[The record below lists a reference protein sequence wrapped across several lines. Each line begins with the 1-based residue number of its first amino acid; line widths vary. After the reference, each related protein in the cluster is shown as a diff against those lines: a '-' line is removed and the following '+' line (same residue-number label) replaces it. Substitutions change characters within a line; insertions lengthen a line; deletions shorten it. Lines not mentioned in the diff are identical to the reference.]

1 MHGGWLVGLIGIRS
15 LLSADEKISSTRV
28 GLARSF
34 CLLACLV
41 VRALRSFFPSGFP
54 LATFPLFS
62 SFHTL
67 EVLQR
72 VLPFFSLATSSSRSL
87 PMDSSIF
94 GPPFLFCTKYAS
106 VCVKMGARIYGPIS
120 VVVGNKGFEHLDLCV
135 AIPMSFF
142 SRFSLFL
149 VITKKVAPFLYFE
162 ERGGWIQ
169 RSNARLLCPVPF
181 AFSFAGKINFEKSF

>member
-1 MHGGWLVGLIGIRS
+1 MHGGWLVGLIGLRS

-34 CLLACLV
+34 LLACLV
-41 VRALRSFFPSGFP
+41 VCALRSFFLSGFP

-72 VLPFFSLATSSSRSL
+72 VLPFFSFATSSSRSL

-142 SRFSLFL
+142 
-149 VITKKVAPFLYFE
+149 
-162 ERGGWIQ
+162 
-169 RSNARLLCPVPF
+169 
-181 AFSFAGKINFEKSF
+181 FSFLTLPCYNKKSRSIFIFRGKGWLDSTLKC